1 MKRYRRAVCIWIGLN
16 IVNRRVGLTSIL
28 SLGLMFRSAIRIHF
42 IFTLLALSD
51 LNADQVSWKE
61 ALSEAS
67 NKNPDLL
74 RAKFQI
80 DQAREQI
87 GVAKGALLPNLSF
100 DAAGRVLNN
109 GSVANSTVFGSGGAG
124 QGGVIRGSSGDNTT
138 AIASAGLAL
147 TQNIYTGDRIP
158 AQVREREV
166 QLVGAQSS
174 LLELRNQVS
183 FQFSSSAA
191 NLLASQRLIQLSE
204 QFIKRLEENYKIVE
218 LRYESGNENKGSFL
232 FARASVE
239 QARFELLQA
248 SNGVRQAQQEFSRVI
263 GRDGLD
269 PVELVG
275 DYPERPLPPEGKIL
289 GIAEETPAAKIAKA
303 AREAAAERVTQARSA
318 FRPTVTGNAGVGYQE
333 REGGDNDTD
342 TWSAGLAVTYP
353 IFTGGRDTAALAA
366 ADADFMAAQSQFVSA
381 VTTANSALRST
392 YNRYMETIKQVE
404 VNGRFVEA
412 AQVRADIARSRYNN
426 GLMSFED
433 WDILE
438 RDLISRKRN
447 LVESQRQ
454 RMLAEAA
461 FYQTVGEPLF

>member
-1 MKRYRRAVCIWIGLN
+1 MPPRLAIYPLLVIASVAAV
-16 IVNRRVGLTSIL
+16 RV
-28 SLGLMFRSAIRIHF
+28 
-42 IFTLLALSD
+42 D
-51 LNADQVSWKE
+51 ADQISWKD
-61 ALSEAS
+61 ALTEAS
-67 NKNPDLL
+67 SKNPDLL
-74 RAKFQI
+74 RGKFQI

-87 GVAKGALLPNLSF
+87 GVARGALLPNLSF

-109 GSVANSTVFGSGGAG
+109 GSVTNSTVFGTGGTG
-124 QGGVIRGSSGDNTT
+124 QGGNIRGSSGDNTT
-138 AIASAGLAL
+138 AVASAGLAL

-158 AQVREREV
+158 AQVREREA
-166 QLVGAQSS
+166 QLSGAESS
-174 LLELRNQVS
+174 LFDLRNQVS

-239 QARFELLQA
+239 QARFELVQA
-248 SNGVRQAQQEFSRVI
+248 RNGVRQAQQEFSRVI

-275 DYPERPLPPEGKIL
+275 DYPERPLPPENKIR

-303 AREAAAERVTQARSA
+303 SREAAAERVTQARSA

-333 REGGDNDTD
+333 REGGDDDTD
-342 TWSAGLAVTYP
+342 TWSAGLALTYP

-366 ADADFMAAQSQFVSA
+366 ADAEFMAAQSQFVSA
-381 VTTANSALRST
+381 VTAANSALRST

-438 RDLISRKRN
+438 RDLISRKRS